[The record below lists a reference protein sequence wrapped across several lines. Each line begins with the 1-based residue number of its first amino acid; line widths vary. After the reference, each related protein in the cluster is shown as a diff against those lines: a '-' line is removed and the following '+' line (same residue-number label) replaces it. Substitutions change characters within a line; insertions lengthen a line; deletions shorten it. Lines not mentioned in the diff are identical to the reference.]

1 MVENLRQQ
9 GGLQFHESEIEMELS
24 QSNLFLL
31 RKASKPLRARILDE
45 FCQVCGYHCKYAI
58 RLLSGP
64 APTEIQD
71 HPQGSALY
79 LRCQEGLDSSGH
91 REPAEYPCSTRL
103 KLYCRYGSH
112 GLSSAWG
119 SRPKPKSNLCRSVP
133 LPLDRRLKPKKRQL
147 KKRLHGRT
155 KPGTSLKHHIPIKT
169 DSWSVT
175 TQALQK
181 PS

>member
-1 MVENLRQQ
+1 MSRKSKWDYLKAIYFRY
-9 GGLQFHESEIEMELS
+9 
-24 QSNLFLL
+24 
-31 RKASKPLRARILDE
+31 RKASKSLRARILDE
-45 FCQVCGYHCKYAI
+45 FCQVCGYHRKYAI

-64 APTEIQD
+64 APQRSKTTPKARRPIYGAKMVWTLAAI
-71 HPQGSALY
+71 GSRPNIRAP
-79 LRCQEGLDSSGH
+79 RAS
-91 REPAEYPCSTRL
+91 R
-103 KLYCRYGSH
+103 LYCRYGSH

-147 KKRLHGRT
+147 KKRLYGRT